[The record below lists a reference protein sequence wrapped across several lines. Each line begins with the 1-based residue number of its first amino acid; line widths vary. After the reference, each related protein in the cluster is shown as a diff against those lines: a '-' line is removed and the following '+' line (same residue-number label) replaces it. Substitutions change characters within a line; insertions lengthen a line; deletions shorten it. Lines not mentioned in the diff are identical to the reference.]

1 MVAYGERFCGT
12 SIFTVIPET
21 ATRLS
26 VTFASAVEYAQLMNS
41 SWTDQE
47 AASTSKANN
56 DGTVTYTFT
65 LTPAIIAAVNENKEV
80 IINSNGKLLSLFY
93 PAEGESGIADI
104 ELNADD
110 APVEFFNLQGVRVE
124 NPESGLYIRRQ
135 GSKVSKVIIR

>member
-1 MVAYGERFCGT
+1 
-12 SIFTVIPET
+12 
-21 ATRLS
+21 
-26 VTFASAVEYAQLMNS
+26 MNS